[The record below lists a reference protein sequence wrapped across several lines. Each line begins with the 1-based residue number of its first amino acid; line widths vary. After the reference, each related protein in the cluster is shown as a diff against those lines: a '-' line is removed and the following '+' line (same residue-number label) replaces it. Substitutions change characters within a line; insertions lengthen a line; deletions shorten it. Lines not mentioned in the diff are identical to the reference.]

1 MITNYQT
8 DILKRMLAGE
18 RLSKR
23 HDDGED
29 VYSFIGGDIVRADS
43 VRSLFNQGIIRG
55 RNDGMF
61 GDSQTYE
68 VNFIPED
75 AP

>member
-18 RLSKR
+18 RLCK
-23 HDDGED
+23 HHGEN
-29 VYSFIGGDIVRADS
+29 GDEYTFDSGEVVRANS

-55 RNDGMF
+55 SDDGMF
-61 GDSQTYE
+61 GDAQTYE
-68 VNFIPED
+68 VNFIPKD
-75 AP
+75 